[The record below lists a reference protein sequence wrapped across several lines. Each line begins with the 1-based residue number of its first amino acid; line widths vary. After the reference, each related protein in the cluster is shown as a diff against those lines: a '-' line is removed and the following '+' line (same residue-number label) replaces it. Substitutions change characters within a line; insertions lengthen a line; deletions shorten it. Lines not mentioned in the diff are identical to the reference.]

1 MRAQY
6 ADAVPL
12 RMPASSRAECQHAQ
26 RPRSRAPQSHQRDAG
41 LINPNAETVALSFS
55 DTPSPRTSTFE
66 REQLRALIVEMAV
79 RRWVLGVLPLRSMCA
94 FALMIV
100 RVVRVRPPFAKGADS

>member
-1 MRAQY
+1 M
-6 ADAVPL
+6 L
-12 RMPASSRAECQHAQ
+12 RRWHFLPS
-26 RPRSRAPQSHQRDAG
+26 
-41 LINPNAETVALSFS
+41 VALLAL
-55 DTPSPRTSTFE
+55 E
-66 REQLRALIVEMAV
+66 RVLLNETQLRALIVEMAV